1 MGDIPFISGVADPEA
16 ARRESL
22 KLPEVQ
28 RAIQQSTQ
36 KLKEDQS
43 WVTPQ
48 LLQALSSRPD
58 ISKAMSDPKIQEA
71 MQLMQTDPEAA
82 KTRFKDDP
90 EVSNFLKEFTG
101 LMATHFEVLG
111 KEAPDP
117 PKQSAAPTKSAKPI
131 DAPISGLDLAAKPP
145 PAVARPT
152 SGSSQAPKGERLP
165 TEDPKIMALLQD

>member
-1 MGDIPFISGVADPEA
+1 MGGAADPEA

-48 LLQALSSRPD
+48 LLQALSARPD
-58 ISKAMSDPKIQEA
+58 LSKAMSDPKIQEA
-71 MQLMQTDPEAA
+71 MQMMQSDPEGA
-82 KTRFKDDP
+82 KKKYKNDP
-90 EVSNFLKEFTG
+90 EVTKFMTDFTG

-111 KEAPDP
+111 KQE
-117 PKQSAAPTKSAKPI
+117 
-131 DAPISGLDLAAKPP
+131 
-145 PAVARPT
+145 
-152 SGSSQAPKGERLP
+152 
-165 TEDPKIMALLQD
+165 